1 MAAKPAKLEQSSISD
16 PEIRIS
22 TISVWMDRIWQLDV
36 DVPGTTPA
44 DLLIDWGIAFEDGS
58 RFTDERWDAWREAA
72 RRFLWSLRV
81 TPPPGRRRARG
92 TTLVRRFQ
100 ILRILIRWMVAEG
113 YRCFGDLDRDAAQRF
128 LGIIYQR
135 PGRGGRL
142 LSETVTPVGY
152 IRILDLLYLQRDWLS
167 DAPAEPLVDPITGSR
182 ALRPGQL
189 SKPMP
194 YTPDAVAVPL
204 ISAALRLIGAPAD
217 DIIALRERAEDAHR
231 QALSSGFGYKA
242 RQSHMRACLD
252 SFRFATVPVEANP
265 WRTEPVLTM
274 KLVQFLVTRI
284 YDACFVV
291 IAYLVGARASEI
303 LGLRAGCI
311 ERHVAADGAE
321 SFAYLSGRIYKTAV
335 GTGGAPHR
343 WVAPDPVVRAVT
355 VLERLSA
362 PIRQR
367 MGREELWLSAMAGR
381 SGMTIPRSSVLA
393 DRLNGPFASFID
405 LPLYNERPWHLTTH
419 QGRKTFARFVGRRDR
434 TGLDALAAHFGHVTR
449 AMTDKGYVGTD
460 FDLTDLID
468 AETSNDTRTA
478 LEDLLTS
485 VTAAG
490 RAGRAISSHSR
501 FRGRTRDGDV
511 ADYVDFILRET
522 DMRLGRCDWGYCVY
536 RRESASCLGDDRGPN
551 PVIRTQSICS
561 TCSNFAVTEKH
572 RPVWEERRRQNAR
585 LLAHPM
591 LDDDSRALAA
601 MRIDECDRILA
612 ELQQGRGS
620 DDE

>member
-1 MAAKPAKLEQSSISD
+1 MVAQPVNAEQRIRNQ
-16 PEIRIS
+16 EIRIS
-22 TISVWMDRIWQLDV
+22 TISMWSDRIWQLDV

-44 DLLIDWGIAFEDGS
+44 DLVIDWGIAFVDGS
-58 RFTDERWDAWREAA
+58 RFTDEGWSAWREAA

-92 TTLVRRFQ
+92 ATLVRRFQ
-100 ILRILIRWMVAEG
+100 TLRILIRWMVAEG
-113 YRCFGDLDRDAAQRF
+113 YRCFADLDRDAAHRF
-128 LGIIYQR
+128 LGVVYQR

-152 IRILDLLYLQRDWLS
+152 IRILDLLYLQRDWLP

-182 ALRPGQL
+182 SLRPGQL
-189 SKPMP
+189 SKSMP
-194 YTPDAVAVPL
+194 YTPDAIAVPL
-204 ISAALRLIGAPAD
+204 ISAALRLIGTPAN
-217 DIIALRERAEDAHR
+217 DIIALREQAEDAHG

-252 SFRFATVPVEANP
+252 SFRFATVPGEVPP

-311 ERHVAADGAE
+311 ERHAAADGTE
-321 SFAYLSGRIYKTAV
+321 TFAYLSGRIYKTAV
-335 GTGGAPHR
+335 GTDGTPHR

-381 SGMTIPRSSVLA
+381 GGMAIPRSSGLA
-393 DRLNGPFASFID
+393 GRLNGPFASFIN
-405 LPLYNERPWHLTTH
+405 LPLYNGRSWHLTTH

-434 TGLDALAAHFGHVTR
+434 TGLDALASHFGHVTR

-478 LEDLLTS
+478 LEDLLTTA
-485 VTAAG
+485 TAAG
-490 RAGRAISSHSR
+490 SAGRVISAHSR
-501 FRGRTRDGDV
+501 FRGRTRDGDA

-522 DMRLGRCDWGYCVY
+522 DMRLGHCDWGYCVY

-551 PVIRTQSICS
+551 PVIRTQSICA
-561 TCSNFAVTEKH
+561 TCSNFAVTQKH
-572 RPVWEERRRQNAR
+572 RPVWEERRKQNAR

-591 LDDDSRALAA
+591 LDDDSRALAKV
-601 MRIDECDRILA
+601 RIDECDRILG
-612 ELQQGRGS
+612 ELQQGREN

>member
-1 MAAKPAKLEQSSISD
+1 MVAQPANTDQRTRNQ
-16 PEIRIS
+16 EIRIS
-22 TISVWMDRIWQLDV
+22 TISMWSDRIWQLDV

-44 DLLIDWGIAFEDGS
+44 DLLIDWRIAFEDGS
-58 RFTDERWDAWREAA
+58 RFTDERWDPWREAA

-92 TTLVRRFQ
+92 TTLIRRFQ
-100 ILRILIRWMVAEG
+100 TLRVLIRWMVAEG
-113 YRCFGDLDRDAAQRF
+113 YRCFADLGRDAAQRF
-128 LGIIYQR
+128 LGVVYQR

-142 LSETVTPVGY
+142 LSETVTPIGY
-152 IRILDLLYLQRDWLS
+152 IRILDLLYLQRDWLL

-182 ALRPGQL
+182 SLRPGQPAK
-189 SKPMP
+189 SIP
-194 YTPDAVAVPL
+194 YTPDAIAVPL
-204 ISAALRLIGAPAD
+204 ISAALRLIGTPAN
-217 DIIALRERAEDAHR
+217 DIIALRERAEEAHG
-231 QALSSGFGYKA
+231 QALSNGFGYKA
-242 RQSHMRACLD
+242 RQSRMRACLD
-252 SFRFATVPVEANP
+252 GFRFATVLGEASP

-284 YDACFVV
+284 YDACFIV
-291 IAYLVGARASEI
+291 IAYLVGARVSEI

-311 ERHVAADGAE
+311 ERHAAADGTE
-321 SFAYLSGRIYKTAV
+321 TFAYLSGRIYKTAV
-335 GTGGAPHR
+335 GTDGTPHQ
-343 WVAPDPVVRAVT
+343 WIAPDPVVRAVT

-381 SGMTIPRSSVLA
+381 GGMAIPRSSGLA
-393 DRLNGPFASFID
+393 DRLNGPFASFVN
-405 LPLYNERPWHLTTH
+405 LPLYNERSWHLTTH
-419 QGRKTFARFVGRRDR
+419 QGRKTFARFVGRRDG
-434 TGLDALAAHFGHVTR
+434 TGLDALASHFGHVSR

-468 AETSNDTRTA
+468 TETSNDTRTA
-478 LEDLLTS
+478 LEDLLT
-485 VTAAG
+485 TATAGGNAG
-490 RAGRAISSHSR
+490 RMISAHSR

-522 DMRLGRCDWGYCVY
+522 DMRLGHCDWGYCVY

-551 PVIRTQSICS
+551 PVIRTQSICA
-561 TCSNFAVTEKH
+561 TCSNFAVTQKH
-572 RPVWEERRRQNAR
+572 RPVWEERCEKNAR

-591 LDDDSRALAA
+591 LDDDSRALAKA
-601 MRIDECDRILA
+601 RIVECDRILG
-612 ELQQGRGS
+612 ELQQDPED